1 MRTVQTPTKRR
12 LSPAHRVLPTKK
24 PKDEERE
31 TDAKP
36 KQERLLDEK
45 KREPSAN
52 LANPFHA
59 GAGC

>member
-1 MRTVQTPTKRR
+1 
-12 LSPAHRVLPTKK
+12 VLPTKK
-24 PKDEERE
+24 PKGEESE

-45 KREPSAN
+45 KREPSVN
-52 LANPFHA
+52 LASSFHA